1 MNNSQLSDPSA
12 RINLL
17 SNVAVGREIRRKAIH
32 TILPL
37 NDGGTKPAFYCV
49 HCVSGMAAQFRFL
62 AQMLGPDQ
70 PFYGIQ
76 VPTAER
82 RAELASSIES
92 ISTHHVE
99 ELVRFQPTGSFI
111 LGGHSTGAMIALE
124 MAQQLRA
131 RGRVVSL
138 LVVFDGELFN
148 TGAEIGAY
156 NPLYWFKVFWG
167 APRWLRY
174 NSSRC
179 TPRSLL
185 KAAATKLNYM
195 QNKIRGAPR
204 DFGGEAAELFNFKNM
219 TANHVSFVKALYAS
233 QFSYIP
239 KTFLGR
245 VVVFTANLSGL
256 MSPSQVKLEWR
267 KIAPSS
273 AFVSV
278 NVTHGMIVRSPDVAV
293 RLAEYI
299 SVAAQALHGG

>member
-1 MNNSQLSDPSA
+1 
-12 RINLL
+12 
-17 SNVAVGREIRRKAIH
+17 
-32 TILPL
+32 
-37 NDGGTKPAFYCV
+37 
-49 HCVSGMAAQFRFL
+49 
-62 AQMLGPDQ
+62 
-70 PFYGIQ
+70 
-76 VPTAER
+76 
-82 RAELASSIES
+82 
-92 ISTHHVE
+92 
-99 ELVRFQPTGSFI
+99 
-111 LGGHSTGAMIALE
+111 MIALE

-131 RGRVVSL
+131 RGRVVNL

-156 NPLYWFKVFWG
+156 NPLYWLKVIWG
-167 APRWLRY
+167 APRWLRC
-174 NSSRC
+174 NFSRC
-179 TPRSLL
+179 TPRSLF
-185 KAAATKLNYM
+185 KAAATKLNYV

-204 DFGGEAAELFNFKNM
+204 DFGGEAAELFNFKSM

-245 VVVFTANLSGL
+245 VVVFTANLNGL

-278 NVTHGMIVRSPDVAV
+278 NVTHGMIVRSPDVAA

-299 SVAAQALHGG
+299 SLAAQTLHGG